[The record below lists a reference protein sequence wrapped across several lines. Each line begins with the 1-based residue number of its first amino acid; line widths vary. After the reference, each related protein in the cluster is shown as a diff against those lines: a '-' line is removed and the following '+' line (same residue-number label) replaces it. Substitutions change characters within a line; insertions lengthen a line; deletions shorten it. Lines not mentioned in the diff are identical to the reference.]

1 MPRSSRERLETVLS
15 VSPEIEI
22 DQRVKSDACRGL
34 WWTKEVAELRD
45 SRDGGGLPVLVLIN
59 FIPQPGAI
67 QHDYT
72 KSVKQNGSVGQSH

>member
-1 MPRSSRERLETVLS
+1 MPAEV
-15 VSPEIEI
+15 
-22 DQRVKSDACRGL
+22 C
-34 WWTKEVAELRD
+34 WTKDVADLGD

-72 KSVKQNGSVGQSH
+72 ELIKQNGSVG